1 MRAGA
6 VTVRGAAW
14 WEWGFAGLP
23 AAWRLHYGGAM
34 NTFRT
39 LLIGITL
46 SLGAGACSND
56 LKEAVDD
63 WASDSCKCS
72 DKSCAEKQKDK
83 FDEIEHK
90 YRDDIKDLSESE
102 AKKIDQPFRKGAE
115 CLEKFD
121 VYAG

>member
-1 MRAGA
+1 M
-6 VTVRGAAW
+6 T
-14 WEWGFAGLP
+14 
-23 AAWRLHYGGAM
+23 

-39 LLIGITL
+39 LLLGLTL
-46 SLGAGACSND
+46 ALGAGACSSD

-63 WASDSCKCS
+63 WADDSCKCN
-72 DKSCAEKQKDK
+72 DKSCAEKQKTK

-90 YRDDIKDLSESE
+90 FRGDIEDLSESE
-102 AKKIDQPFRKGAE
+102 AKKIDQPFRKGAA